1 MLKFARNA
9 SFRNRTCQKSK
20 RGESLKK
27 KERNVQDPDLRIVK
41 EKSLSFGPRQEK
53 NKQMGKQNFV

>member
-1 MLKFARNA
+1 M
-9 SFRNRTCQKSK
+9 SK
-20 RGESLKK
+20 IKERGIFKK
-27 KERNVQDPDLRIVK
+27 KRERNVQDPDLRIVK